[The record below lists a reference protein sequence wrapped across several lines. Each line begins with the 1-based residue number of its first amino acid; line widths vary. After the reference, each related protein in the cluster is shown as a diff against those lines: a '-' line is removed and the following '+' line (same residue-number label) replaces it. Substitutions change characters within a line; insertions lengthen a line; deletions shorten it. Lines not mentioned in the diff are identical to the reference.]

1 MFSTPMKAGCMFIT
15 RKNSF
20 STGSRNSDIP
30 RIPPVEEENMMLE
43 QRYGVSQKID
53 TNEEMKIIE
62 PTWEDPS
69 QESFGQKIFKR
80 KATTNAR
87 TTPRN

>member
-1 MFSTPMKAGCMFIT
+1 MKAGYVFIT

-20 STGSRNSDIP
+20 STGSRDSE
-30 RIPPVEEENMMLE
+30 RVKTPPVEEEIMKE
-43 QRYGVSQKID
+43 RHYGVQNKID
-53 TNEEMKIIE
+53 NNEEMKIIE

-69 QESFGQKIFKR
+69 QESFGQKITR
-80 KATTNAR
+80 SKATTNAR

>member
-1 MFSTPMKAGCMFIT
+1 MKPGSVFIT

-20 STGSRNSDIP
+20 STGSRDSEIL
-30 RIPPVEEENMMLE
+30 RTPPVEEENMMQE
-43 QRYGVSQKID
+43 QRYGISRKLD
-53 TNEEMKIIE
+53 SNEEMKIIE

-69 QESFGQKIFKR
+69 QESFGQKIFKS